1 MSEGY
6 DWSNKTKA
14 GSDARDKMAT
24 TGATLAE
31 LDPWDR
37 INAMPDDRP
46 LKTSEAAILMTFS
59 VSTLER
65 MRGDGTGPDYFQGGI
80 RRSGKDPAAGV
91 NQHIRY
97 FKADIKSWFAA
108 GKVSSTMQAA
118 KLKGQLFAS
127 IFDLAESLP
136 FYIDPATNTVAG
148 MVEHTPIE
156 TVIERLGEWEIVWM
170 PATEACSRSW
180 SNLAAHRAL
189 AGKLEKAL
197 SDIRQGIAGGL
208 EATELNEI
216 VPQGRNVRVL
226 RD

>member
-1 MSEGY
+1 
-6 DWSNKTKA
+6 
-14 GSDARDKMAT
+14 MAT
-24 TGATLAE
+24 TGVTLAE

-37 INAMPDDRP
+37 INAMPDNRP
-46 LKTSEAAILMTFS
+46 LKTSEAAIFMTFS

-65 MRGDGTGPDYFQGGI
+65 MRVNGTGPDYWQGEI
-80 RRSGKDPAAGV
+80 RRGGKEPAVGD

-97 FKADIKSWFAA
+97 FKADIKAWFEA

-127 IFDLAESLP
+127 IFDLAEALP

-148 MVEHTPIE
+148 MVEHTPLG

-170 PATEACSRSW
+170 PATEACSRAW
-180 SNLAAHRAL
+180 TNLAAHRAL

-197 SDIRQGIAGGL
+197 SDIRQSLANGL
-208 EATELNEI
+208 QTTELNEI
-216 VPQGRNVRVL
+216 VPPGKDARVI

>member
-1 MSEGY
+1 
-6 DWSNKTKA
+6 
-14 GSDARDKMAT
+14 MAT
-24 TGATLAE
+24 NTNTLAE

-46 LKTSEAAILMTFS
+46 LKTPEAAIFMTFS

-65 MRGDGTGPDYFQGGI
+65 MRVNGTGPDYWQGEI
-80 RRSGKDPAAGV
+80 RRSGKEPAVGV

-97 FKADIKSWFAA
+97 FKADIKAWFEV

-148 MVEHTPIE
+148 LVEHTPIE

-180 SNLAAHRAL
+180 SNLGAHRTL
-189 AGKLEKAL
+189 AEKLEKAL
-197 SDIRQGIAGGL
+197 SDIRQGIANGL
-208 EATELNEI
+208 ETTELNEI
-216 VPQGRNVRVL
+216 VPPGKEVRVL